1 MSAAV
6 FVDTSAFFALIV
18 TSDEKHDLALSHWK
32 QLLAENPQ
40 IVTTN
45 YVIVESIALI
55 QNRSGLANVSA
66 FLDNFLP
73 LLEIIWI
80 GQHLHADAVNS
91 VLTANRRH
99 LSLVDCSSFA
109 TMRRLRIES
118 VFTFDEHFKEQGFT
132 VVP

>member
-1 MSAAV
+1 MSAAI

-18 TSDEKHDLALSHWK
+18 NSDLKHALALSYWK
-32 QLLAENPQ
+32 ELLAENPQ
-40 IVTTN
+40 VVTTN
-45 YVIVESIALI
+45 YVIVESIALV

-66 FLDNFLP
+66 FLDKFLP

-80 GQHLHADAVNS
+80 GQDLHADAINS
-91 VLTANRRH
+91 VLTANRRQ
-99 LSLVDCSSFA
+99 LSLVDCLSFA